1 MSSIY
6 GQKSP
11 KGVFISLNLIK
22 IHFIN
27 HRDLYVHIESTFNSI
42 EHVKLFNYKII
53 ITHSTTMKNFLFST
67 EFQENYKFIV
77 VLIGGS
83 TQTKL
88 QQLIT

>member
-1 MSSIY
+1 
-6 GQKSP
+6 
-11 KGVFISLNLIK
+11 
-22 IHFIN
+22 
-27 HRDLYVHIESTFNSI
+27 
-42 EHVKLFNYKII
+42 
-53 ITHSTTMKNFLFST
+53 MKNFLFST